1 MTTREGQVTGLQR
14 SAGGVPKLPVERA
27 IVRATGMEGDRQR
40 DRRFHGG
47 PDRAL
52 CLYSQDLLDALL
64 AEGHPVSPGA
74 LGENV
79 TIFGLPWDE
88 VRPGARLRIGEVEVE
103 VTAFTAPCR
112 KIAGGF
118 VDGGFT
124 RVGQKVNP
132 GWSRVYVRVLSEGVI
147 AVGDTV
153 VLTRT
158 AEGESR
164 QAAAPHGFIAMP
176 RA

>member
-1 MTTREGQVTGLQR
+1 MTTGEGRVTGLQR

-27 IVRATGMEGDRQR
+27 IVRGTGMEGDCQR

-52 CLYSQDLLDALL
+52 CLYSQDRLDALL

-79 TIFGLPWDE
+79 TIFGLSWDE
-88 VRPGARLRIGEVEVE
+88 VRPGARLRIGEVEAE
-103 VTAFTAPCR
+103 VTNFAAPCR

-118 VDGGFT
+118 VDGEFT
-124 RVGQKVNP
+124 RVGQQVNP

-147 AVGDTV
+147 AVGDPV
-153 VLTRT
+153 VLVRT
-158 AEGESR
+158 AEVESR
-164 QAAAPHGFIAMP
+164 QAATPHDFTAVP
-176 RA
+176 DA